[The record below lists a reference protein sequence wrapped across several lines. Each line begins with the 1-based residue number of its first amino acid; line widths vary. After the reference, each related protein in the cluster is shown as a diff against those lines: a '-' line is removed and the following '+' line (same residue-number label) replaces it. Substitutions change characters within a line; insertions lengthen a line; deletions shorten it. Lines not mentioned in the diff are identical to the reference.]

1 MKKPKKTGSDY
12 CNYKGFFS
20 LVLLALVDAEYGFLF
35 IDLGSNR
42 SCSDAQIFNRSL
54 LREKIED
61 GSLGLPPPEH
71 LGEGGPH
78 LHYILLGDDAFAL
91 MPWMVKPYSRRQVTR
106 EKRIANQCFRL
117 RTNVRKFT
125 PKSSDLRT
133 YYLPGG
139 QTDAE
144 VFVERNI
151 DISSIY
157 EAIIYLFQFQKQ
169 KWPISCCL
177 LVTAHACYQKVER

>member
-1 MKKPKKTGSDY
+1 MNAYVWCWKTA
-12 CNYKGFFS
+12 C
-20 LVLLALVDAEYGFLF
+20 
-35 IDLGSNR
+35 
-42 SCSDAQIFNRSL
+42 
-54 LREKIED
+54 
-61 GSLGLPPPEH
+61 GSLDEIPSVTMGTCKRKFLINSH
-71 LGEGGPH
+71 MTLTVLN
-78 LHYILLGDDAFAL
+78 LHQQTDPKVQQDFKGQYSK
-91 MPWMVKPYSRRQVTR
+91 VKGQSVLH
-106 EKRIANQCFRL
+106 QCFRL

-157 EAIIYLFQFQKQ
+157 EAILYLFQFQNKNGRFPAVYLSLRMRGI
-169 KWPISCCL
+169 KRSRGEEFARLRGHSCAFGL
-177 LVTAHACYQKVER
+177 FN

>member
-1 MKKPKKTGSDY
+1 MM
-12 CNYKGFFS
+12 FS
-20 LVLLALVDAEYGFLF
+20 LFHTAEPCAP
-35 IDLGSNR
+35 S
-42 SCSDAQIFNRSL
+42 
-54 LREKIED
+54 
-61 GSLGLPPPEH
+61 
-71 LGEGGPH
+71 
-78 LHYILLGDDAFAL
+78 
-91 MPWMVKPYSRRQVTR
+91 
-106 EKRIANQCFRL
+106 QCFRL

-157 EAIIYLFQFQKQ
+157 EAILYLFQFQNKNGRFPAVYLSLRMRGI
-169 KWPISCCL
+169 KRSRGKEFARL
-177 LVTAHACYQKVER
+177 

>member
-1 MKKPKKTGSDY
+1 MLRASEVAAQHIK
-12 CNYKGFFS
+12 
-20 LVLLALVDAEYGFLF
+20 E
-35 IDLGSNR
+35 IDQGTSEEVVH
-42 SCSDAQIFNRSL
+42 FNK
-54 LREKIED
+54 REK
-61 GSLGLPPPEH
+61 
-71 LGEGGPH
+71 
-78 LHYILLGDDAFAL
+78 
-91 MPWMVKPYSRRQVTR
+91 V
-106 EKRIANQCFRL
+106 NQCFRL

-157 EAIIYLFQFQKQ
+157 EAILYLFQFQNKNGRFPAVYLSLRMRGI
-169 KWPISCCL
+169 KRSRGEEFARL
-177 LVTAHACYQKVER
+177 RGHACAFGLLS